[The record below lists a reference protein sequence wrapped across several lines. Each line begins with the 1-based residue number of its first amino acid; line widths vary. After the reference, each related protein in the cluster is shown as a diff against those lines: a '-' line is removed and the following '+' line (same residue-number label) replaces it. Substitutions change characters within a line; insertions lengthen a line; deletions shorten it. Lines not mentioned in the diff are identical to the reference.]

1 MAENSLNDEIA
12 KALNS
17 SIGDENP
24 VIQEEPNNEYD
35 INDSN
40 QSDSSETTNNELKET
55 ASFLKISEL
64 KLKCRGKNLRLK
76 EDDIIVAIDGKPFH
90 GTILEMVNI
99 LSEENKKSLL
109 TIKRKDVLF
118 EIIAYGPLGT
128 SFKFTS
134 PEETLEV
141 EKSLENH
148 QIFPIGS
155 YQIYEILRDLRRKV
169 DILDTNPSFLAWF
182 LPPVWLIQHKLWEVL
197 MVTIS
202 VYFITLS
209 IAWWVFAITWVLLAI
224 YFNKGQVTILRSFS
238 IYRDN
243 HFWLI
248 LAAPDENSVQKICKQ
263 LDPKCSFDFQIEGL
277 ENNLNDQLDKNNPSL
292 SSI

>member
-109 TIKRKDVLF
+109 TIKRKDV
-118 EIIAYGPLGT
+118 
-128 SFKFTS
+128 
-134 PEETLEV
+134 
-141 EKSLENH
+141 
-148 QIFPIGS
+148 
-155 YQIYEILRDLRRKV
+155 R
-169 DILDTNPSFLAWF
+169 
-182 LPPVWLIQHKLWEVL
+182 
-197 MVTIS
+197 
-202 VYFITLS
+202 
-209 IAWWVFAITWVLLAI
+209 
-224 YFNKGQVTILRSFS
+224 
-238 IYRDN
+238 
-243 HFWLI
+243 
-248 LAAPDENSVQKICKQ
+248 
-263 LDPKCSFDFQIEGL
+263 
-277 ENNLNDQLDKNNPSL
+277 LNGRMG
-292 SSI
+292 